1 MTFRQ
6 FRQSVDET
14 GVELATEIPAA
25 HSQHP
30 FSLREEAPL
39 ALVSLTSRKRSG
51 SLDGSRRESSSAASA
66 TDRAMPHTYA
76 KTKRLGSGTF
86 GTVYLAT
93 NEQTGEACVLKEI
106 KLKGLD
112 SKELAASLAE
122 TDVLRGLRH
131 PNIVAY
137 RDSFSAGGTLAIV
150 MELAEGGD
158 LGRVI
163 QRHADAGRYLPEAA
177 VLKIAAQAADA
188 LAYCHHEKRLLHRDL
203 KPENIFLTRSGD
215 VKIGDFGISK
225 VLSTTTALAQ
235 TKCGTGPTQRLEPW
249 TAALLHHVLHSAH

>member
-1 MTFRQ
+1 MEGSGAERW
-6 FRQSVDET
+6 
-14 GVELATEIPAA
+14 AA
-25 HSQHP
+25 Q
-30 FSLREEAPL
+30 APL
-39 ALVSLTSRKRSG
+39 VHGERLFLGCKR
-51 SLDGSRRESSSAASA
+51 
-66 TDRAMPHTYA
+66 DRPRHTYMVPHHTYA

-235 TKCGTGPTQRLEPW
+235 TKCGTVPTQRLEPW